1 MMSDFKVRLGLDG
14 AWLPTSTTS
23 SVTVVSEPLLT
34 NKDLELLPRDGNRYE
49 LIEGQLYVS
58 IVPELEHQRTLG
70 DLLFSFM
77 CYLNSNPIGEVVATP
92 GVILSDYDGVIP
104 DLVYLSNERREEI
117 ATGTRIYGAPNLV
130 IEILS
135 PGVQNMERDRKVKL
149 KLYDKY
155 GVDEYWIVDTRAR
168 AIEVYRREDKKL
180 KFFTTFVAD
189 EDITTPLLPGFTC
202 AVGSL
207 F

>member
-1 MMSDFKVRLGLDG
+1 MFAGRWESLRAHRGR
-14 AWLPTSTTS
+14 
-23 SVTVVSEPLLT
+23 PLHIGRP
-34 NKDLELLPRDGNRYE
+34 DL
-49 LIEGQLYVS
+49 I
-58 IVPELEHQRTLG
+58 HQRCLG
-70 DLLFSFM
+70 EVFFAFAQ
-77 CYLNSNPIGEVVATP
+77 YLADQPIGDVVFGP

-104 DLVYLSNERREEI
+104 DLVYLSNERRQQI

-135 PGVQNMERDRKVKL
+135 PGAQNMERDRKVKL

-155 GVDEYWIVDTRAR
+155 GVEEYWIVDTRAR
-168 AIEVYRREDKKL
+168 AVEVYRREGQTL

-189 EDITTPLLPGFTC
+189 EDITTPLLPAFSC
-202 AVGSL
+202 PVGKL